1 MMVSI
6 SLYAHTHL
14 HGGTIEGAL
23 RIRTATDIL
32 KAEKLQTLITAAKIV
47 DVEPIWT
54 TLFAKVRT
62 ICWGRFGGITITDI
76 ME

>member
-6 SLYAHTHL
+6 SLYATHDD
-14 HGGTIEGAL
+14 EAL
-23 RIRTATDIL
+23 RDCALEDEHTLTVH

-54 TLFAKVRT
+54 TLFAKVRNNS
-62 ICWGRFGGITITDI
+62 
-76 ME
+76 EEKE